1 MTYHLSIITLAILMS
16 MAGIKAYGYDFSQEN
31 ADGITIYYQYIN
43 DGKELEVTKDRM
55 SGQYSGVVN
64 IPETVTYMGKTRQV
78 TSIGNE
84 AFEGCENL
92 LAVNIPNT
100 VRTIKE
106 MAFFDNQ
113 NLTSVSIGNSVES
126 IESLAF
132 WRCWSIETLV
142 IPNSVVS
149 IGSSAFRACSGIVN
163 LTLGDNLETIGSYAF
178 GSCKIKSLT
187 LPSKITSIGK
197 GAFEGTNPLSVKSL
211 IKEPFEIEDDTFSD
225 NTFYNVTLKVPSGF
239 VDKYKNLSGWKRFHD
254 IEGFDATDEGQTCAT
269 PTISYSK
276 GKLVFTSAT
285 EGAVC
290 HATITDSDITSYVGN
305 EVELGVTYLISV
317 YATKGGYEK
326 SETITA
332 TLCWID
338 SNPQTEGI
346 ADGIA
351 NLPAHAVLITS
362 KDGILDIQ
370 GIDDSANI
378 AVYSVSGH
386 LVGSTKANGKQASL
400 VSNLKKGDIAIIK
413 IGEKSVKI
421 VIQ

>member
-187 LPSKITSIGK
+187 LPSNTS
-197 GAFEGTNPLSVKSL
+197 
-211 IKEPFEIEDDTFSD
+211 
-225 NTFYNVTLKVPSGF
+225 
-239 VDKYKNLSGWKRFHD
+239 
-254 IEGFDATDEGQTCAT
+254 
-269 PTISYSK
+269 
-276 GKLVFTSAT
+276 
-285 EGAVC
+285 
-290 HATITDSDITSYVGN
+290 
-305 EVELGVTYLISV
+305 
-317 YATKGGYEK
+317 
-326 SETITA
+326 
-332 TLCWID
+332 
-338 SNPQTEGI
+338 
-346 ADGIA
+346 
-351 NLPAHAVLITS
+351 
-362 KDGILDIQ
+362 
-370 GIDDSANI
+370 
-378 AVYSVSGH
+378 
-386 LVGSTKANGKQASL
+386 
-400 VSNLKKGDIAIIK
+400 
-413 IGEKSVKI
+413 
-421 VIQ
+421 